1 VHFHFAGYEEFL
13 PMRKSWSPLSAA
25 AAILLAMTPH
35 LAKAGPCSG
44 GIAELETAVQ
54 QFGGKVPSQLDQSV
68 STQPDRHPLPDLP
81 MRLQSQFA
89 ATVAR
94 AKRLDMQGERIGC
107 IGALNAA
114 RHMYVLVARQ

>member
-1 VHFHFAGYEEFL
+1 
-13 PMRKSWSPLSAA
+13 MRKSRSSFCVATA
-25 AAILLAMTPH
+25 VLLAVAPH
-35 LAKAGPCSG
+35 FAKAGPCSG

-54 QFGGKVPSQLDQSV
+54 QFGGNAPSRPERHPV
-68 STQPDRHPLPDLP
+68 TTQPDRLPLPDLA
-81 MRLQSQFA
+81 MRLQSQFS

-94 AKRLDMQGERIGC
+94 AKRLDTQGERIGC

>member
-1 VHFHFAGYEEFL
+1 LQKFHPFL
-13 PMRKSWSPLSAA
+13 SV
-25 AAILLAMTPH
+25 AIALLLAIVPQF
-35 LAKAGPCSG
+35 AKAGPCTG

-54 QFGGKVPSQLDQSV
+54 RFGGNAPARLEQQSV
-68 STQPDRHPLPDLP
+68 NAQPDRQALPDLAT
-81 MRLQSQFA
+81 RLQSQFS

-107 IGALNAA
+107 IGALTAA

>member
-1 VHFHFAGYEEFL
+1 
-13 PMRKSWSPLSAA
+13 MRKFRLSLSVTI
-25 AAILLAMTPH
+25 AIVLTIVPQF
-35 LAKAGPCSG
+35 AKAGPCTG

-54 QFGGKVPSQLDQSV
+54 QFGENAPARLGHQSV
-68 STQPDRHPLPDLP
+68 NAQPDRQALPDLAT
-81 MRLQSQFA
+81 RLQSQFS

-107 IGALNAA
+107 IGALTAA

>member
-1 VHFHFAGYEEFL
+1 ML
-13 PMRKSWSPLSAA
+13 RCRSSLSAT
-25 AAILLAMTPH
+25 AAILLAIAPH
-35 LAKAGPCSG
+35 FAKAGPCSG

-54 QFGGKVPSQLDQSV
+54 QFGGNTPGQLAQSV
-68 STQPDRHPLPDLP
+68 NTEHDRQSLPDLA
-81 MRLQSQFA
+81 MRLHLQFL

>member
-1 VHFHFAGYEEFL
+1 
-13 PMRKSWSPLSAA
+13 MRRCRSSLSAA
-25 AAILLAMTPH
+25 AAILLAIVPH
-35 LAKAGPCSG
+35 FAKAGPCSG

-54 QFGGKVPSQLDQSV
+54 QLGGNAPSQLDQSV
-68 STQPDRHPLPDLP
+68 STQPDRQPLPDLA
-81 MRLQSQFA
+81 MRLQLRFS